1 MADKK
6 FVKSPV
12 VLIVTTCV
20 ILLVNLVTANIVD
33 EMNGK
38 SVEVVSYS

>member
-1 MADKK
+1 MTFKNGDK

-12 VLIVTTCV
+12 VLMVTICV
-20 ILLVNLVTANIVD
+20 ILLVNLVKAIIVD

-38 SVEVVSYS
+38 SVEVL